1 MISLDG
7 QHILVTGASRGIG
20 AAIAGH
26 ILEAGGSVAAHYNSG
41 PGRLSG
47 LIERYGA
54 GRCRAI
60 QADFGEPGA
69 IDACFGAA
77 AEWSGGLDG
86 LVNNA
91 AIIDTVTIDQPIED
105 WRRTWARTMAV
116 NSQAVAD
123 LCRHALLHFRDRDG
137 GMIVNISSRAAF
149 RGDAPDSMHYAASKA
164 AVVALTRSI
173 AKGYAKDGVC
183 AYLIA
188 PGWVETERVMPKL
201 TAPGNEA
208 LLAEVPMGR
217 PAPPGEVA
225 KLVVFLLSGAVRHA
239 TGATFDINGA
249 SYFH

>member
-1 MISLDG
+1 MISLEG
-7 QHILVTGASRGIG
+7 QTILVTGASRGIG

-26 ILEAGGSVAAHYNSG
+26 ILEAGGSVAAHYNSALG
-41 PGRLSG
+41 SLSD
-47 LIERYGA
+47 LIDRYGPE
-54 GRCRAI
+54 RCRAV
-60 QADFGEPGA
+60 QADFREPGA
-69 IDACFGAA
+69 IDACFAAA

-91 AIIDTVTIDQPIED
+91 AIIDTVSIDDPIED
-105 WRRTWARTMAV
+105 WRQAWARTMAV

-123 LCRHALLHFRDRDG
+123 LCRHALLHFCARNG
-137 GMIVNISSRAAF
+137 GIIVNISSRAAF

-183 AYLIA
+183 AYVIA
-188 PGWVETERVMPKL
+188 PGWIETERVMPKL

-208 LLAEVPMGR
+208 MIGEIPMGR

-225 KLVVFLLSGAVRHA
+225 NLVVFLLTGAVKHA